1 MAIDIEYIL
10 KNERLVV
17 HLQPIVSPNGREF
30 FGMESLIRGIS
41 DDGSIIPPYILFS
54 EAAKH
59 GLTLELDKISRTL
72 AIRAFEPLYKQNNK
86 LILFVNFEPSLID
99 NFEPG
104 KYLFY
109 GELKKLGI
117 PYENVVLEVKEDEIS
132 DTAKLKLFCD
142 HYRALGFN
150 IALDDFG
157 VGQSSFD
164 RIAVVRPDI
173 IKIDRSLISNIS
185 HNQIHREIVSAI
197 CKMCHNIG
205 AMPLAEGVESIEE
218 TVCCMRLGASLIQ
231 GFYIARPSAEVAENE
246 LRQKV
251 SDVNETY
258 SKILKNMQLEEKRFH
273 EMGEE
278 VESLFC
284 SFAANAQNIK
294 NWTESGSGLLEE
306 LPSVEA
312 LYLIDNENRQVGH
325 TLIKSQTRPFYEPTK
340 DGYDYSLKE
349 YHIRAKNAISGK
361 HLTEPYLSLA
371 SGSLCRTYASRI
383 SISQTSYVLCVD
395 FAIGN

>member
-1 MAIDIEYIL
+1 MAIDIETIL

-17 HLQPIVSPNGREF
+17 HLQPIVSPNGRVF
-30 FGMESLIRGIS
+30 FGMESLIRAIA
-41 DDGSIIPPYILFS
+41 DDGSIIPPYILFE

-59 GLTLELDKISRTL
+59 GLTLELDKLARTL
-72 AIRAFEPLYKQNNK
+72 AIRAFEPLYKENNK

-104 KYLFY
+104 NYLFY

-117 PYENVVLEVKEDEIS
+117 PYENVVLEVKEDEII
-132 DTAKLKLFCD
+132 DTAKLEIFCE
-142 HYRALGFN
+142 HYRSLGFN

-164 RIAVVRPDI
+164 RIAVVKPDI

-185 HNQIHREIVSAI
+185 HNQIHREIVGAI

-231 GFYIARPSAEVAENE
+231 GFYIARPAINVFPDV

-258 SKILKNMQLEEKRFH
+258 LKILKNMQLEEKRFH
-273 EMGEE
+273 KMGEE
-278 VESLFC
+278 VEDLFC
-284 SFAANAQNIK
+284 SFVANSENIK
-294 NWTESGSGLLEE
+294 NWAETGTPLLDGH
-306 LPSVEA
+306 PSIEA
-312 LYLIDNENRQVGH
+312 LYLVDDDDRQVGH
-325 TLIKSQTRPFYEPTK
+325 TLIKSKIRPFYEPTK
-340 DGYDYSLKE
+340 DGFDYSLKE
-349 YHIRAKNAISGK
+349 YHIRAKNAINGK

-371 SGSLCRTYASRI
+371 SGSLCRTYAARI
-383 SISQTSYVLCVD
+383 SLGNTPYVLCID
-395 FAIGN
+395 FAIGS